1 MPVNYLMLAILC
13 LACARAGG
21 DELVE
26 LTSLGAS
33 PRIVVQRLYAP
44 QREGIEASCSASNV
58 TATATTTTTTIIIII
73 IIIIIVAEALHL
85 RGMVGLFADW
95 RDIQVRADDTVLALL
110 VEVQDRGME
119 SELDFRC

>member
-1 MPVNYLMLAILC
+1 MPMNYLMLVILC

-58 TATATTTTTTIIIII
+58 TATATTIII